1 MIICYLPTMCL
12 KISNIII
19 VIIIIILFVLV
30 WSRCVFVERHFY
42 FTFYLTQKPFNFHF
56 YMSGVGHNVLN
67 KMTKPGKGKRQEKGS
82 REEDSGD
89 NLTKLA
95 GMGEA
100 NLTLW
105 VSPLKLPMRM
115 AWPSPATTVHGYIQS
130 YQPAHQAAANPPSI
144 ISSLS

>member
-1 MIICYLPTMCL
+1 MCL

-19 VIIIIILFVLV
+19 VIIIIKLYFGGFRFVLV

-42 FTFYLTQKPFNFHF
+42 FTFYLTQKPFNFYF

-100 NLTLW
+100 NLTL
-105 VSPLKLPMRM
+105 
-115 AWPSPATTVHGYIQS
+115 
-130 YQPAHQAAANPPSI
+130 
-144 ISSLS
+144 